1 MCKENL
7 TMFSGCLN
15 FREMRRRHDALS
27 APLRSTC
34 RPGESSREGRKG
46 ASNRLQAF
54 VLSFGLLSILCLS
67 ASVNAHHAVLR
78 SNLEEMTVA
87 ADRVFLGKCISVQ
100 ESDRMIAQGMM
111 PVTEYTFQ
119 VERVIKGN
127 LPAIFTFTQL
137 GHAAKTATGKGGEL
151 TSHGQVVTPG
161 AFIHGMGQYAVGE
174 RLLLFL
180 VPESKTGNLTHPVG
194 MDQGAFHVATLETGE
209 QMVRNGI
216 NNLGLFTAPYTGGT
230 LGRHQATTIFPE
242 QDNPIQATGPV
253 VNADALTHKRGALP
267 LTDFLQLVD
276 QINQSH
282 GGRPGA
288 IVSARRGLLQ

>member
-1 MCKENL
+1 MCKEKL
-7 TMFSGCLN
+7 KMFSGCLK
-15 FREMRRRHDALS
+15 FREMRRRDAALS

-34 RPGESSREGRKG
+34 RPDESSREGRKN

-54 VLSFGLLSILCLS
+54 VLSFGLLSILSLS

-87 ADRVFLGKCISVQ
+87 ADRVFLGTCTAVQ
-100 ESDRMIAQGMM
+100 ETERMIAQGMM
-111 PVTEYTFQ
+111 PVTDYTFQ
-119 VERVIKGN
+119 VERAIKGN
-127 LPAIFTFTQL
+127 LPAVVTFTQL
-137 GHAAKTATGKGGEL
+137 GHAARPATGKGGEI
-151 TSHGQVVTPG
+151 TMHGQAVTP
-161 AFIHGMGQYAVGE
+161 ASFIHGMSQYTVGE
-174 RLLLFL
+174 RIILFL
-180 VPESKTGNLTHPVG
+180 VPESKSGRVTHPVG
-194 MDQGAFHVATLETGE
+194 MDQGAFRVTTLETGG

-216 NNLGLFTAPYTGGT
+216 NNLGLFTAPYTGTT
-230 LGRHQATTIFPE
+230 LARNQATTIFPE
-242 QDNPIQATGPV
+242 QDNPIQAAGPV

-288 IVSARRGLLQ
+288 IVSSNRG